1 MARIN
6 FIAIILKKILISF
19 VRLYQILISP
29 LLGANKCRFYPSCSN
44 YMIQAI
50 EKKGVIKGL
59 IKGVGRL
66 LRCHPWS
73 QGGHD
78 PLK

>member
-1 MARIN
+1 MAIIN
-6 FIAIILKKILISF
+6 FITIILKKILISF

-29 LLGANKCRFYPSCSN
+29 LLGANKCRFQPSCSH

-50 EKKGVIKGL
+50 EKKGIVKGL
-59 IKGVGRL
+59 WKGAGRV

-73 QGGHD
+73 QGGND
-78 PLK
+78 PVL